1 MAQTPDLSIIIPAY
15 NEGSRIGP
23 TVRDIVDYCR
33 RSRRVFEVILVDDG
47 SEDDTSSV
55 GRLLGQEF
63 AELRLIRLAA
73 NQGKGYAVR
82 TGMLNALGH
91 NLLFADAD
99 GATPFS
105 EVERLESAL
114 TGGADIAVGS
124 RALREEGTR
133 VKAKLYR
140 HLIGRT
146 FHFLVEQLADAGV
159 KDTQCG
165 FKLFR
170 FSVAQ
175 ELFSRMRMNG
185 FSFDVEVLLMARKRG
200 YQVAEVPI
208 NWTHQPGSKVRLA
221 GDSLAM
227 ARDLF
232 RIRAN
237 WLRGEYGEPHL
248 ATWGPTAPL
257 LPAFKSAG
265 RITESDKSEEDV
277 PTRAVVPSVAN
288 TTALRST

>member
-1 MAQTPDLSIIIPAY
+1 MAPTPDLSIIIPAY

-23 TVRDIVDYCR
+23 TVRDLVDYCR
-33 RSRRVFEVILVDDG
+33 GSHRVFEVILVDDG
-47 SEDDTSSV
+47 SEDDTGWV
-55 GRLLGQEF
+55 GRQLCQEF
-63 AELRLIRLAA
+63 DELRLIRLAA

-99 GATPFS
+99 GATPFRD
-105 EVERLESAL
+105 VERLEGAL
-114 TGGADIAVGS
+114 AGGADIAVGS
-124 RALREEGTR
+124 RALRQDGTR

-140 HLIGRT
+140 HLMGRT
-146 FHFLVEQLADAGV
+146 FHFMVEQLADVGV

-200 YQVAEVPI
+200 YQVTEVPV

-221 GDSLAM
+221 GDSAAM
-227 ARDLF
+227 AIDLF

-237 WLRGEYGEPHL
+237 WLRGGYGEPHL
-248 ATWGPTAPL
+248 AAWGPNNPPAPS
-257 LPAFKSAG
+257 FKSAG
-265 RITESDKSEEDV
+265 
-277 PTRAVVPSVAN
+277 
-288 TTALRST
+288 